1 MTRDNQNGEGIMT
14 STLYKNIFI
23 ATDGSRQNKKAV
35 EHSVEFAKLSGAKLY
50 AGYVVDTAAF
60 ASIPMD
66 AGWEMMYELLE
77 KEANNATDS
86 VEGLAEAAGV
96 PFETVVLEGNPS
108 HEIIEFAEKHNIDL
122 IVMGTLGKTGLDR
135 FLLGSVAEK
144 VTRNSKVPVLVVRGD
159 TEKGE

>member
-1 MTRDNQNGEGIMT
+1 MT

-23 ATDGSRQNKKAV
+23 ATDGSKQNERAV
-35 EHSVEFAKLSGAKLY
+35 MHSIELAKMSGAKLY

-77 KEANNATDS
+77 KEANGATET
-86 VEGLAEAAGV
+86 VEELAKKEGV
-96 PFETVVLEGNPS
+96 TVETVVLEGNPS
-108 HEIIEFAEKHNIDL
+108 HEIIEFADNNNIDL
-122 IVMGTLGKTGLDR
+122 IVMGTLGKTGFDR

-144 VTRNSKVPVLVVRGD
+144 VTRNSKVPVIVVRG
-159 TEKGE
+159 ESEEE

>member
-1 MTRDNQNGEGIMT
+1 MT

-23 ATDGSRQNKKAV
+23 ATDGSKQNQKAV
-35 EHSVEFAKLSGAKLY
+35 MHSVELAKMSGAKLY

-77 KEANNATDS
+77 NEANGATES
-86 VEGLAEAAGV
+86 VEELAKKEGV
-96 PFETVVLEGNPS
+96 TVETVVLEGNPS
-108 HEIIEFAEKHNIDL
+108 HEIIEFANNNNIDL
-122 IVMGTLGKTGLDR
+122 IVMGTLGKTGFDR

-144 VTRNSKVPVLVVRGD
+144 VTRNSMVPVLVVRG
-159 TEKGE
+159 ESEEEE

>member
-1 MTRDNQNGEGIMT
+1 MT

-23 ATDGSRQNKKAV
+23 ATDGSKQNQKAV
-35 EHSVEFAKLSGAKLY
+35 MHSIELAKMSGAKLY

-77 KEANNATDS
+77 NEANGATES
-86 VEGLAEAAGV
+86 VEELAKKEGV
-96 PFETVVLEGNPS
+96 NVETVVLEGHPS
-108 HEIIEFAEKHNIDL
+108 HEIIEFADNNNIDL
-122 IVMGTLGKTGLDR
+122 IVMGTLGKSGFDR

-159 TEKGE
+159 SEEEK

>member
-1 MTRDNQNGEGIMT
+1 MA

-23 ATDGSRQNKKAV
+23 ATDGSKQNQNAV
-35 EHSVEFAKLSGAKLY
+35 QHSIELAKLTGAKLY

-77 KEANNATDS
+77 KEATVATES
-86 VEGLAEAAGV
+86 VEELAKEAGI

-108 HEIIEFAEKHNIDL
+108 HEIIEFADNNSIDL
-122 IVMGTLGKTGLDR
+122 IILGTLGKTGLDR

-159 TEKGE
+159 SEEEQ